1 MTRSKL
7 ENIIKQRAQY
17 IISKEG
23 LIKTGALRESININ
37 FDVDDGEFT
46 ISAIYYYEYLDGGTK
61 YIKSYDLTEK
71 ITNDKIVLDAIE
83 DFFYNYFK
91 EKIDKL

>member
-1 MTRSKL
+1 MTTGKL

-23 LIKTGALRESININ
+23 LIKTGALRASIDIN
-37 FDVDDGEFT
+37 FDVNNSDFS
-46 ISAIYYYEYLDGGTK
+46 ISAIYYYEYLDRGTK

-71 ITNDKIVLDAIE
+71 IVNDKIVLDAIE
-83 DFFYNYFK
+83 DFYYNYFK